1 MKTIKPYLFTLLC
14 LFFTSTMFLSCSN
27 ENFEENDLNANQIK
41 EETQVIQNPK
51 EVIPAK
57 PYSLEENVNKFSVS
71 YLNNSN
77 KIAAIF
83 KENKEV
89 FNNSS
94 LKFKISACKSENEL
108 FTVIKNSN
116 IDNSTALISLLKKQ
130 NKLCVNFAL
139 QNKSFAELTQK
150 QKAKLLLDAFLA
162 NGIYQKKNR
171 TTSKTA
177 QGDCDIDYQNDMG
190 EVVVDHIYNLAQIL
204 GLAAATVYYSGGTL
218 TPEVAVVT
226 LVAVGIEEIYF
237 NYNVGNAIDKYEQCL
252 QRNCGQKRQLIKY

>member
-14 LFFTSTMFLSCSN
+14 LFFTSTVFLGCSN
-27 ENFEENDLNANQIK
+27 ENIEDYDLNANQIT
-41 EETQVIQNPK
+41 EETQVIQNPR

-57 PYSLEENVNKFSVS
+57 PYSLEENMNKFSVS
-71 YLNNSN
+71 YLNNSI

-108 FTVIKNSN
+108 FTVIQNST
-116 IDNSTALISLLKKQ
+116 IDNSTVLISLLKKQ
-130 NKLCVNFAL
+130 NKLCINFAL

-150 QKAKLLLDAFLA
+150 QKEKLMLDAFLA
-162 NGIYQKKNR
+162 NEIYQKKNS

-177 QGDCDIDYQNDMG
+177 QGGCDTDYQNDMG
-190 EVVVDHIYNLAQIL
+190 EAVVDHIYNLAQIL
-204 GLAAATVYYSGGTL
+204 AAATGASYYSGETL
-218 TPEVAVVT
+218 TPEVAVIALT
-226 LVAVGIEEIYF
+226 AIAIEELYF
-237 NYNVGNAIDKYEQCL
+237 NYNVGTVIDKYEQCL
-252 QRNCGQKRQLIKY
+252 ERNCGKKRKPIKY